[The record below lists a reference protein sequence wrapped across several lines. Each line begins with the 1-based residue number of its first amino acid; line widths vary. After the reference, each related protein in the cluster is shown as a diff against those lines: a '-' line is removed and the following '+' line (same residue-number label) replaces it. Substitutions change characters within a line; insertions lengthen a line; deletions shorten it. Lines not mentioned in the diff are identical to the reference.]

1 MTIPETPAGPQT
13 HATTHTPGSRLVNY
27 EDLTVT
33 ECRARLDSREVGRI
47 GWNAGSG
54 PMILPISYTCVND
67 LLVFR
72 TSPFGMLSELLR
84 PTPVVLEI
92 DDLDVTRHTGWSVV
106 VRGHAEAIASPALL
120 NHLWMIQ
127 GAPPWAAGMRTIFI
141 GITVEQITGRS
152 FDGL

>member
-1 MTIPETPAGPQT
+1 MTVPETPAEPPTQPVT
-13 HATTHTPGSRLVNY
+13 HFPASHLVNWS
-27 EDLTVT
+27 DLTPA
-33 ECRARLDSREVGRI
+33 ECQRLLDSRNVGRI
-47 GWNAGSG
+47 GWNALSG

-72 TSPFGMLSELLR
+72 TSPFGLLSELLR

-92 DDLDVTRHTGWSVV
+92 DDLDVPRHTGWSVV

-141 GITVEQITGRS
+141 GITVAQITGRS
-152 FDGL
+152 FEGL